1 MVEEILIYGKSGCP
15 FTDQALSAYGKKA
28 RYIDVESD
36 GAKLQEMLKLS
47 GGVRKVP
54 VIVEGAKVTIG
65 YGGT

>member
-15 FTDQALSAYGKKA
+15 FTDKALSAYGKRA

-47 GGVRKVP
+47 DGVRKVP
-54 VIVEGAKVTIG
+54 VIVEGARVTIG
-65 YGGT
+65 YGGA

>member
-1 MVEEILIYGKSGCP
+1 MAGAILIYGKSGCP

-36 GAKLQEMLKLS
+36 GANLKEMLKLS
-47 GGVRKVP
+47 GDIRKVP
-54 VIVEGAKVTIG
+54 VIVEGVKVTIG

>member
-1 MVEEILIYGKSGCP
+1 MAEAILIYGKSGCP
-15 FTDQALSAYGKKA
+15 FTDQALAAYGKKA

-36 GAKLQEMLKLS
+36 GAKLKEMLKLS
-47 GGVRKVP
+47 GDIRKVP

>member
-1 MVEEILIYGKSGCP
+1 MAEEILIYGKSGCP

-36 GAKLQEMLKLS
+36 GAKLKEMLKLS
-47 GGVRKVP
+47 GDIRKVP

-65 YGGT
+65 YGGA

>member
-1 MVEEILIYGKSGCP
+1 MAEEILIYGKSGCP

-36 GAKLQEMLKLS
+36 KVKLQEMLKLS

-54 VIVEGAKVTIG
+54 VIVEGARVTIG
-65 YGGT
+65 YGGA

>member
-1 MVEEILIYGKSGCP
+1 MAEEILIYGKSGCP
-15 FTDQALSAYGKKA
+15 YTDQALSAYGKKA

-54 VIVEGAKVTIG
+54 VIVEGARVTIG
-65 YGGT
+65 YGGA

>member
-1 MVEEILIYGKSGCP
+1 MAEEILIYGKSGCP
-15 FTDQALSAYGKKA
+15 FTDQALSAHGKKA

-36 GAKLQEMLKLS
+36 GAKLKEMLKLS
-47 GGVRKVP
+47 GDIRKVP